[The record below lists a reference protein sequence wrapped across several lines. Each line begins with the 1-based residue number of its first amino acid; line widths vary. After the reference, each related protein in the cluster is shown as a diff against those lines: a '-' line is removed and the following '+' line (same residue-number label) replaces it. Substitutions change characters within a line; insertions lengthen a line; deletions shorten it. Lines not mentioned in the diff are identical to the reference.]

1 MKPALLLVDLQN
13 DYLADPSLEPPRG
26 ELIERVTALLAG
38 ARAAG
43 HPVLHAWTTVRREAD
58 ARMPH
63 WRRAARWACVEGTP
77 GHQPPE
83 PLAPLDG
90 EPVVHKTFYSAFE
103 GGELEDRISSL
114 GVDCLALA
122 GVHLHACVRATAIDA
137 YRRGLRV
144 WVASDAVASYDA
156 LHAEQTRR
164 YLADRVARFL
174 PAERLLEELAGK
186 PRSAPQAP
194 DTPILP
200 TAVVAGERRSGAKGA
215 QPDYVH
221 VSPRRRAQR
230 LWRAPVAGAEAVAAA
245 AAAARRA
252 GVAWRES
259 RPPDRIR
266 ALESFAERVAR
277 DRETLAAQIAVEIG
291 KPITDARL
299 EVDFAAGLVRAAV
312 ENAEPRD
319 RERGGAGSRFTVRRR
334 PHGVVALVTPWNNAL
349 AIPMGKIAP
358 ALLYGNTVVWK
369 PAPAGSGIALRVLE
383 LLEASGL
390 PSGVVN
396 LVCGDH
402 TTSELAMAEPAVDA
416 VSLTGSSAAG
426 TCAQV
431 VCAARRVPLQ
441 AELGGNNAAIVWS
454 DSDLD
459 HAASEIAAGA
469 FGSGGQ
475 RCTANRRVVA
485 DARCYDAL
493 RSALEAAAGSIAWG
507 DPLDEAC
514 RVGPVVSDAAR
525 LRIAGAVE
533 RARQAGAAVL
543 APQGEGSRARDLVAE
558 GAYTPPTLVC
568 CDDPDQEIVQRETFG
583 PVLVLQRA
591 SDWDDALGLCNGVR
605 QGLVASLF
613 SASRERRASFLDH
626 AQAGIL
632 RLDAS
637 TAGASVEAPFGG
649 WKNSGVG
656 PPEHGDGDLEFYT
669 RAQAVYP
676 APNR

>member
-1 MKPALLLVDLQN
+1 DTLL
-13 DYLADPSLEPPRG
+13 
-26 ELIERVTALLAG
+26 
-38 ARAAG
+38 
-43 HPVLHAWTTVRREAD
+43 
-58 ARMPH
+58 
-63 WRRAARWACVEGTP
+63 
-77 GHQPPE
+77 
-83 PLAPLDG
+83 
-90 EPVVHKTFYSAFE
+90 
-103 GGELEDRISSL
+103 
-114 GVDCLALA
+114 LA

-144 WVASDAVASYDA
+144 WIARDAVASYDA

-174 PAERLLEELAGK
+174 PAKQLLEELAGK
-186 PRSAPQAP
+186 PESPPQAP
-194 DTPILP
+194 DTPVLP
-200 TAVVAGERRSGAKGA
+200 TAVIAGERHSGDERA
-215 QPDYVH
+215 PSDLLH
-221 VSPRRRAQR
+221 VSPRRRAER
-230 LWRAPVAGAEAVAAA
+230 LWRVPVAGAEAVADA

-252 GVAWRES
+252 GVAWRETHPS
-259 RPPDRIR
+259 DRIR
-266 ALESFAERVAR
+266 FLESFAERVAS
-277 DRETLAAQIAVEIG
+277 DRETLATQIAVEIG
-291 KPITDARL
+291 KPITDSRL
-299 EVDFAAGLVRAAV
+299 EVDFGVGLVHAAV
-312 ENAEPRD
+312 ERANAEPRD
-319 RERGGAGSRFTVRRR
+319 RERGDAGNRFTVRRR
-334 PHGVVALVTPWNNAL
+334 PLGVVALITPWNNPL

-369 PAPAGSGIALRVLE
+369 PSPAGSGIALRVLE
-383 LLEASGL
+383 LLEASDL
-390 PSGVVN
+390 PAGVVN

-431 VCAARRVPLQ
+431 VCAARRIPLQ

-454 DSDLD
+454 DCDLD
-459 HAASEIAAGA
+459 LAVSEIAAGA

-485 DARCYDAL
+485 DVRCYDAL

-533 RARQAGAAVL
+533 RARRAGAAVL
-543 APQGEGSRARDLVAE
+543 APQAEGTRARDLVAE

-568 CDDPDQEIVQRETFG
+568 CDDPDDEIVQRETFG

-591 SDWDDALGLCNGVR
+591 ADWDDALRLCNGVR

-613 SASRERRASFLDH
+613 SASQKHRASFLDR

-632 RLDAS
+632 RFDAS
-637 TAGASVEAPFGG
+637 TAGASAEAPFGG
-649 WKNSGVG
+649 WKDSGVG

-669 RAQAVYP
+669 RPQTVYL